1 MFPKSTAA
9 ARPPY
14 KSGPKWL
21 VATNQF
27 LIFTHPMRL
36 PLLLSGLLTL
46 AHPTPG
52 RAQAPADSAH
62 QRLAPAASFSSFA
75 AERTRLDQRG
85 MAVLGGWAV
94 GNLVVSGVAAGQ
106 TEGSAHYFH
115 QMNVGWGAI
124 NLALAG
130 VGYLGARRVARL
142 PTPNRAENVRA
153 QLRTENL
160 YLFNAGLDVAYL
172 ATGVY
177 LLEKGANPTAPGSA
191 DRWRGYGQSLLLQ
204 GSFLLLF
211 DCFQFAAHHRHGNH
225 ALYPLL
231 SRVSLG
237 PGAMALV
244 LPLHGTFR
252 R

>member
-1 MFPKSTAA
+1 
-9 ARPPY
+9 
-14 KSGPKWL
+14 
-21 VATNQF
+21 
-27 LIFTHPMRL
+27 MRL

-52 RAQAPADSAH
+52 RAQAPADSVR
-62 QRLAPAASFSSFA
+62 QPLAPAASFTTFA

-85 MAVLGGWAV
+85 MTVLGGWAV
-94 GNLVVSGVAAGQ
+94 GNLVVSGIAAGQ

-130 VGYLGARRVARL
+130 VGYLGARRAARF

-204 GSFLLLF
+204 GGFLLLF
-211 DCFQFAAHHRHGNH
+211 DGLQYAAHHRHGNH

-231 SRVSLG
+231 SRVSIG
-237 PGAMALV
+237 PGAVALV
-244 LPLHGTFR
+244 LPLHATFR
-252 R
+252 RPAFTADSH